1 MLLATEAL
9 KGGDATNASAGFGRA
24 GAQQSVNMMLERGA
38 GSMPFLGM
46 HVVAWSSGSHDG
58 TATDDSETTGDN
70 FNLPGSPTSVDA
82 EPILANA
89 LTFAL
94 DAVSGQCGL
103 IGCLHCAS
111 DYQNF
116 ATAADRAAAIDLW
129 HTRFAECVASRAI
142 AYGLAEY
149 IGCGVGSADLTG
161 ADMLGTNSEI
171 SHVAGEKTA
180 DTAPPT
186 APKHTHGP
194 IVRTHMHEMCA

>member
-1 MLLATEAL
+1 MKPAIIREWKIGSSKRPAVNLTSDDGSALSTASAGADGNADAGKQLASASGKESVLAEALQMLLATEAL

-82 EPILANA
+82 EPILADA

-103 IGCLHCAS
+103 IGCLHCAF
-111 DYQNF
+111 DYQDF
-116 ATAADRAAAIDLW
+116 ATAADRAD
-129 HTRFAECVASRAI
+129 
-142 AYGLAEY
+142 
-149 IGCGVGSADLTG
+149 
-161 ADMLGTNSEI
+161 
-171 SHVAGEKTA
+171 
-180 DTAPPT
+180 
-186 APKHTHGP
+186 
-194 IVRTHMHEMCA
+194 